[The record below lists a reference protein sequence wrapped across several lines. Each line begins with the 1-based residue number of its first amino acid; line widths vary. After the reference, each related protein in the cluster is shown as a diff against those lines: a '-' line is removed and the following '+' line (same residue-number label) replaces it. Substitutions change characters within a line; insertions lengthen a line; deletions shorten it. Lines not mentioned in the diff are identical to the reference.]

1 MIAFW
6 IAAALL
12 SAASAGLVIHRASR
26 AATRAARQSED
37 PTLSVYR
44 RQLHEVE
51 DLANRGL
58 LTPEEFRSSR
68 TEAARRLLSAAD
80 TARQPSGSAG
90 AGRSVVLAIAII
102 APLIALG
109 LYLKIGS
116 PGFPDQPFNRRVAAW
131 RRTDPGELDAER
143 MVAVL
148 QQVVAEKPGDVE
160 ALTYLGRAQAGAGDA
175 FSAERT
181 LQKALKLAPRR
192 ADLWTLYGQF
202 MIAEQP
208 DGDLSD
214 DARHAFQTALT
225 FDPHA
230 LEPRYFLGRARIASG
245 DIDGGLADWR
255 ALRQDVP
262 ASDPRGEGLAQE
274 IAVVERTRTL
284 PKTAPGDAGQA
295 QTASGGDPKMFIHA
309 MVARLAARLQAN
321 PDDPAGWA
329 RLVRSY
335 VVLGDAPARDA
346 ALTQAR
352 SLFKGR
358 PGDLAPIE
366 AAAK

>member
-26 AATRAARQSED
+26 AAVRAAHQDED
-37 PTLSVYR
+37 PTLTVYR

-51 DLANRGL
+51 DLAGRGL
-58 LTPEEFRSSR
+58 LTPEEFRSTR

-80 TARQPSGSAG
+80 AAPKPGATG
-90 AGRSVVLAIAII
+90 AGRAAVVTVAAL
-102 APLIALG
+102 APLVALG

-116 PGFPDQPFNRRVAAW
+116 PGVPDQPFNRRVAEW
-131 RRTDPGELDAER
+131 RRADPAELDAER

-148 QQVVAEKPGDVE
+148 QQVVAQKPGDVE
-160 ALTYLGRAQAGAGDA
+160 ALAYLGRAQAGAGDA

-181 LQKALKLAPRR
+181 VQKALKLAPKR

-202 MIAEQP
+202 MVAEQP
-208 DGDLSD
+208 EGDLPD
-214 DARHAFQTALT
+214 DARNAFQTAVAL
-225 FDPHA
+225 DPHA
-230 LEPRYFLGRARIASG
+230 LAPRYFLGRARIASG
-245 DIDGGLADWR
+245 DIDGGLADWK

-262 ASDPRGEGLAQE
+262 AGDPRSDGLAQE
-274 IAVVERTRTL
+274 IATVERTRAL
-284 PKTAPGDAGQA
+284 PKTDLGGAPQAEAAAGA
-295 QTASGGDPKMFIHA
+295 DPRAFIHG
-309 MVARLAARLQAN
+309 MVARLAARLQAS

-335 VVLGDAPARDA
+335 GVLGDTVARDA
-346 ALTQAR
+346 ALAR
-352 SLFKGR
+352 ARVLFKNR
-358 PGDLAPIE
+358 PNDLAPIE
-366 AAAK
+366 ASAK

>member
-6 IAAALL
+6 IAALLL
-12 SAASAGLVIHRASR
+12 SAASVGLMMHRASR
-26 AATRAARQSED
+26 AAVRAARQVED
-37 PTLSVYR
+37 PTLAVYR
-44 RQLHEVE
+44 RQLHETE
-51 DLANRGL
+51 DLASRGL
-58 LTPEEFRSSR
+58 LTDEEFRSTR

-80 TARQPSGSAG
+80 AAPRPGATAT
-90 AGRSVVLAIAII
+90 GRAIVIAIAAI
-102 APLIALG
+102 APLLALG

-116 PGFPDQPFNRRVAAW
+116 PGAPDQPFERRVTAW
-131 RRTDPGELDAER
+131 RNADPADLDPER

-148 QQVVAEKPGDVE
+148 QQVVAKKPGDVE
-160 ALTYLGRAQAGAGDA
+160 GLSYLSRAQAQAGDA

-192 ADLWTLYGQF
+192 ADLWASYGEL

-208 DGDLSD
+208 DGDLPE
-214 DARHAFQTALT
+214 DARHAFQTAVAL
-225 FDPHA
+225 DPHA
-230 LEPRYFLGRARIASG
+230 LAPRYFLARARIAAG
-245 DIDGGLADWR
+245 DVDGGLADWR

-262 ASDPRGEGLAQE
+262 AGDPRGDGLSQE
-274 IAVVERTRTL
+274 IATVERTRTL
-284 PKTAPGDAGQA
+284 AKPDLGRGPDGQGA
-295 QTASGGDPKMFIHA
+295 GGDPRAFIHG

-335 VVLGDAPARDA
+335 GVLGDTASRDSALAR
-346 ALTQAR
+346 AR
-352 SLFKGR
+352 VLFKAR
-358 PGDLAPIE
+358 PNDLAPIE